1 MDYGSLHGQV
11 NLKVNEKC
19 WSEGG
24 DSLWVRDSCRDGGK
38 VSVGELTGSQ
48 SNGQLSKNLVLTE
61 PRVGPSHYSVTF

>member
-48 SNGQLSKNLVLTE
+48 SNGKI
-61 PRVGPSHYSVTF
+61 P